1 MARKKEKLLDK
12 LVKKDYNNDLEEV
25 LASKNFQA
33 EVKSLLLNIMYKI
46 DYSYADYKSAKKNTI
61 SKQKYIENFINN
73 IKENCD
79 SISFMNMDKT
89 QRRTAL
95 VEKDK
100 KLILCYPIETKILYC
115 LSQIMKQD
123 DIIKSEPY
131 VLNKSL
137 TDLIN
142 IGNNINSTEPIRDFN
157 GYSWNITIFNI
168 ENFYYNLI
176 YQDLIF
182 LVGNDILEEWAN
194 HYNCMVDY
202 MDLFSDYLETNYG
215 KKIKNELLDSLKR
228 ISILLELT
236 SNKKFKEE
244 LIQRKIEV
252 EDRLNAMNDKV
263 TYLNNLC
270 VKKKQTLKDIRKIEL
285 ILSDKKKIEK
295 EYERRN
301 EYLPLEQKI
310 FSKRILIKK
319 LQMENEE
326 LMLKLEEYNN
336 QMKAK
341 QFIKTKKDLEY
352 ELNYLNLVE
361 ITNIKRQILDEVILF
376 QKYVLKI
383 FKLKIKKA
391 NNKEEL
397 IKILYEIRYFN
408 LIPFDKT
415 KNISQIATL
424 KRSIKSVEDY
434 AIEKAYDLKLIN
446 ELFKNID
453 LNKKAFESIFLLNI
467 IKLEDI
473 YFKVLKDKDNEFYI
487 QFFDDDIEDRKIKIE
502 FKFENTDFKIRPNR
516 KTKLII

>member
-1 MARKKEKLLDK
+1 MVRKKEKLLDK

-25 LASKNFQA
+25 LASKNFQE

-46 DYSYADYKSAKKNTI
+46 DYSYADYESVKKNVI
-61 SKQKYIENFINN
+61 SKQQYIENFINN

-100 KLILCYPIETKILYC
+100 KLILCYPIETRILYC
-115 LSQIMKQD
+115 LSQIMKKD
-123 DIIKSEPY
+123 DIIKSEPN
-131 VLNKSL
+131 VLDKSL

-168 ENFYYNLI
+168 RSFYYNLI

-182 LVGNDILEEWAN
+182 LVGNNILDEWAN
-194 HYNCMVDY
+194 NYNCMVDY

-215 KKIKNELLDSLKR
+215 KKIKNTLLDSLKK
-228 ISILLELT
+228 ISVLLELT
-236 SNKKFKEE
+236 SDKKFKDKM
-244 LIQRKIEV
+244 IQRKIEV
-252 EDRLNAMNDKV
+252 EDRLNSMNDKA
-263 TYLNNLC
+263 TYLNNLS
-270 VKKKQTLKDIRKIEL
+270 VRKKQILKEIKKIEL
-285 ILSDKKKIEK
+285 ILSDKKEIEK

-301 EYLPLEQKI
+301 ENLPLEQKI

-319 LQMENEE
+319 LQMEKEE
-326 LMLKLEEYNN
+326 LMLNLEEYNN

-341 QFIKTKKDLEY
+341 QFIKTRKELEY
-352 ELNYLNLVE
+352 ELNYLNLVG
-361 ITNIKRQILDEVILF
+361 ITNLKKQISDEVILF
-376 QKYVLKI
+376 QKQILKI

-391 NNKEEL
+391 NNKEKL

-415 KNISQIATL
+415 KNINQIAIL
-424 KRSIKSVEDY
+424 KKDIKSVEDY

-446 ELFKNID
+446 ELFKSKD
-453 LNKKAFESIFLLNI
+453 LNEKAFESLFLLNI

-487 QFFDDDIEDRKIKIE
+487 QFFDEDIEDKRIKIDFNFETNDLKAKLNRKIKLFI
-502 FKFENTDFKIRPNR
+502 
-516 KTKLII
+516 